1 MKALLKFNN
10 DEDREFTEG
19 NDEATEVHGILLDRI
34 RTLSSLKANDKNLQN
49 EIILSRAIAEMSEQ
63 LLKHD
68 MGIVALARAAN
79 NMADVN
85 LPKFLLE

>member
-1 MKALLKFNN
+1 
-10 DEDREFTEG
+10 
-19 NDEATEVHGILLDRI
+19 
-34 RTLSSLKANDKNLQN
+34 
-49 EIILSRAIAEMSEQ
+49 MSEQ

-68 MGIVALARAAN
+68 MGIVALARAVN